1 MIRPKSRWRCA
12 TVAALAWAGLAGLAN
27 AAPWPAPIEALRA
40 HGVEVIGTF
49 KAPGGVTG
57 YAAIAQQQPLALYL
71 TADGKQVIVG
81 PMFDAQGNNLSEAPL
96 DRLVSKP
103 MTERNWKAL
112 ESSHWIADGRSA
124 AARIVYVFT
133 DPNCPYCN
141 KFWNDARPW
150 VRAGTVQLRHVMVGI
165 LGPTSAGKAAA
176 LLGAPDPAAALARH
190 EQGYTSGGAA
200 GGVVEMT
207 PIPAAL
213 GAELEA
219 NQALMERLGS
229 QATPTIFFK
238 DGSGKL
244 QRVQGAPA
252 ADALVRMFGP
262 KPGHG
267 GG

>member
-1 MIRPKSRWRCA
+1 MIKRPSRLLCA
-12 TVAALAWAGLAGLAN
+12 TVAWAGIAGLAN
-27 AAPWPAPIEALRA
+27 AAQWPAPIEALQA

-81 PMFDAQGNNLSEAPL
+81 PMFDAKGINLSDEPL

-103 MTERNWKAL
+103 MTERSWRAL
-112 ESSHWIADGRSA
+112 ESSRWIADGRSS

-150 VRAGTVQLRHVMVGI
+150 VQAGKVQLRHVMVGI

-176 LLGAPDPAAALARH
+176 LLGAQDPAAALAQH
-190 EQGYTSGGAA
+190 EQGYATGGAA
-200 GGVVEMT
+200 GGVTAMT
-207 PIPAAL
+207 PIPPAL
-213 GAELEA
+213 SAKLDA

-238 DGSGKL
+238 DDSGKL
-244 QRVQGAPA
+244 Q
-252 ADALVRMFGP
+252 
-262 KPGHG
+262 
-267 GG
+267 